1 MITTDQLK
9 DFISKYWRYKKH
21 KIEDTTTLDKLG
33 MYGDDKYD
41 FLIAMGKEF
50 NVDMTNFSFDKYV
63 DDEVV
68 DPFGIGEA
76 IRKLFGKKIRKIYP
90 ITVQELVDFMNGE
103 KKLDE

>member
-50 NVDMTNFSFDKYV
+50 NVDLFSC
-63 DDEVV
+63 
-68 DPFGIGEA
+68 
-76 IRKLFGKKIRKIYP
+76 
-90 ITVQELVDFMNGE
+90 
-103 KKLDE
+103 